1 MSEDSK
7 LRQVI
12 RKVALNETTLLDS
25 MSTAQMEQ
33 EIQKRT
39 LAVTRKTRDLMAE
52 ETGIQPSLS
61 EDDMKQYLQQVIEE
75 VKRTKDQSAGV
86 S

>member
-12 RKVALNETTLLDS
+12 RKVVLNETTLLDS

>member
-1 MSEDSK
+1 
-7 LRQVI
+7 
-12 RKVALNETTLLDS
+12 
-25 MSTAQMEQ
+25 
-33 EIQKRT
+33 
-39 LAVTRKTRDLMAE
+39 MAE